1 MIGRNKIQAVAE
13 AATLQYANGKSVARQ
28 TLGSGRFTP
37 LVGFHIE
44 VGKDAELDEAMR
56 AAKVAQIEI
65 KHQRQGGMEIV
76 RHWFL
81 GESVRLYPITSGPIA
96 PTVAGSLSG
105 RNARLTSEAGIG
117 MRWGSN
123 ERSKMAIRGYLDTL
137 VRVGYLRVVQLSV
150 RSRMTDVLLGA
161 LVDHSRVL
169 EAADTLIDRARH
181 PEVVTYHE
189 IALALGPAD
198 EQEWGKGDTATVVPF
213 KSLHPAEVDAEYL
226 RGVWRPDSL
235 HAAAYRDWESVQA
248 WAQEYATQAEG
259 AAGAVPPPDEPEPPP
274 PASFEAST
282 GELLDDLPPPRRET
296 ADEAMASGRGGRRR
310 G

>member
-1 MIGRNKIQAVAE
+1 MIGRNKVQAVQE

-44 VGKDAELDEAMR
+44 VGKDADLDEAMR
-56 AAKVAQIEI
+56 EAKVAQIEI
-65 KHQRQGGMEIV
+65 KHQRQGGAEIV

-123 ERSKMAIRGYLDTL
+123 ERSKMAIRGYLDVLMRTGY
-137 VRVGYLRVVQLSV
+137 VRLVQLSV
-150 RSRMTDVLLGA
+150 RSRMTDILLSA
-161 LVDHSRVL
+161 LVDHGRVC
-169 EAADTLIDRARH
+169 EAADSLVDRSRH

-189 IALALGPAD
+189 IALPLGPAE

-213 KSLHPAEVDAEYL
+213 RSLHPAAVDAEYL
-226 RGVWRPDSL
+226 RGFWRSDQV
-235 HAAAYRDWESVQA
+235 HAAAYRDWESIQS
-248 WAQEYATQAEG
+248 WAHEYATQAEESG
-259 AAGAVPPPDEPEPPP
+259 GRA
-274 PASFEAST
+274 
-282 GELLDDLPPPRRET
+282 GELSLAGVAE
-296 ADEAMASGRGGRRR
+296 EAA
-310 G
+310 

>member
-1 MIGRNKIQAVAE
+1 MIGRNKIQAVQE

-28 TLGSGRFTP
+28 SVGSGRFNP

-65 KHQRQGGMEIV
+65 KHQRQGGAEIV

-105 RNARLTSEAGIG
+105 RNARQTSEAGIG
-117 MRWGSN
+117 MRWGTN
-123 ERSKMAIRGYLDTL
+123 ERSKMAIRGYLDVL
-137 VRVGYLRVVQLSV
+137 VRAGHVRLVQLSV
-150 RSRMTDVLLGA
+150 RSRMTDILLSA
-161 LVDHSRVL
+161 LVDHGRVC
-169 EAADTLIDRARH
+169 EAADSLVDRSRH

-189 IALALGPAD
+189 IALPLGPAD

-213 KSLHPAEVDAEYL
+213 KSLHPADVDAEYL
-226 RGVWRPDSL
+226 RGVWRPDSVQ
-235 HAAAYRDWESVQA
+235 AAAYRDWESIQA
-248 WAQEYATQAEG
+248 WAHEYATQAE
-259 AAGAVPPPDEPEPPP
+259 EP
-274 PASFEAST
+274 
-282 GELLDDLPPPRRET
+282 
-296 ADEAMASGRGGRRR
+296 SGRNGEPALVGTAEDAL
-310 G
+310 